1 MSSTAP
7 TPGSF
12 ESLQDIA
19 DANRESE
26 VVAQQ
31 AFTEWK
37 EESGAGSLFE
47 SFAVEHHEPN
57 EESLRAYLT
66 AREAEVEIPLT
77 SFEQEL
83 KVALDDLTNP
93 DAGVAEAARQNIDLL
108 LHTIMEREH
117 VVEAFRRQR
126 EELAMDRGP
135 ESAPVLTWTM
145 EKAKKAV
152 GGFTEAFVGAEG
164 KDKLIMLGGA
174 VAAFIL
180 ARKLWSAARGGEG
193 KKGWFGN
200 IMIGAMGLGGIY
212 LALEA
217 TNRAWEKVSGR
228 PVYTTETGFTFK
240 QAQWEAAKHKREIT
254 KAWELLRTSDLPNE
268 VLTGLD
274 EEGKER
280 YGFALVNISGLTL
293 GELQELYFAH
303 KAERQIPADAA
314 LYPAHP
320 FADDRLAPADRFRI
334 VEDIAK
340 AAEVVSVA
348 GDASELDEQGKKK
361 ELLYAALDFV
371 DA

>member
-1 MSSTAP
+1 MSPTVP

-12 ESLQDIA
+12 ESLQHIA
-19 DANRESE
+19 EENRESE
-26 VVAQQ
+26 IVAQQ
-31 AFTEWK
+31 AFTDWK
-37 EESGAGSLFE
+37 EASGTGSLFE
-47 SFAVEHHEPN
+47 SFAVERHEPS
-57 EESLRAYLT
+57 EESLRKYLERREEEEGRPLT
-66 AREAEVEIPLT
+66 A
-77 SFEQEL
+77 FEQEL
-83 KVALDDLTNP
+83 KVALDNVTNP
-93 DAGVAEAARQNIDLL
+93 DVHVAEAARKNIDLL
-108 LHTIMEREH
+108 LHTITEREH

-135 ESAPVLTWTM
+135 EAAPALAWTM

-152 GGFTEAFVGAEG
+152 GGFTEAFVDAEG
-164 KDKLIMLGGA
+164 RDKLIMMGGA

-180 ARKLWSAARGGEG
+180 VRKLWSAARGGDG

-200 IMIGAMGLGGIY
+200 IMGGVLGLGGIY

-228 PVYTTETGFTFK
+228 PVYTTETGLTFT
-240 QAQWEAAKHKREIT
+240 QAQWEAAKHKREIK

-268 VLTGLD
+268 VLAGLD

-340 AAEVVSVA
+340 AAEVVNAA
-348 GDASELDEQGKKK
+348 GAASDLDEQRKKK
-361 ELLYAALDFV
+361 ELLYAALDFE